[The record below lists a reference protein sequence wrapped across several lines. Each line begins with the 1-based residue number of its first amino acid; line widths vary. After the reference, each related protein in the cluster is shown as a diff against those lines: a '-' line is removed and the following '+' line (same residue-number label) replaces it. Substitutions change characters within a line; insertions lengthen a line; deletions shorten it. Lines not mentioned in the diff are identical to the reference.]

1 MARDRDVDAFD
12 RRASGYESG
21 LIGKL
26 HEDIVNR
33 TIRIAVTIAPDAQ
46 RVLDVGCGTGYLL
59 RQIARQLPGAV
70 DLAGIDAAPRMVEV
84 ARATLPADP
93 RLRFSTGFAERLP
106 YPAGSFDVVVS
117 TTSFDHWADQRAG
130 LAECARVLTPG
141 GHLVLTDLFSL
152 WLAPTLVAGHRGRAR
167 TVRRASRL
175 LTTAGFRSLRWHPT
189 YTLVLRTV
197 IATS

>member
-70 DLAGIDAAPRMVEV
+70 DLAGIYAAPRMVEV

>member
-1 MARDRDVDAFD
+1 VARDRDVDAFD